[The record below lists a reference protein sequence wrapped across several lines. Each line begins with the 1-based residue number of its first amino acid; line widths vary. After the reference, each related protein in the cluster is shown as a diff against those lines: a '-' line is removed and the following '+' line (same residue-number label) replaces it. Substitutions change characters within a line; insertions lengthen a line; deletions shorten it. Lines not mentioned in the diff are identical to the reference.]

1 MKGKTVYTSGREGE
15 SKRET
20 QGIGRRKD
28 GERRGKENSGEKER
42 VTTWKKNK
50 KKVKKK
56 MDEMIKVDGETTT

>member
-1 MKGKTVYTSGREGE
+1 MKGKTVYMSGREGE

-20 QGIGRRKD
+20 QGNGRRKLK
-28 GERRGKENSGEKER
+28 GEGESNNME
-42 VTTWKKNK
+42 K

>member
-1 MKGKTVYTSGREGE
+1 MKGKTVYTSGKEGE

-28 GERRGKENSGEKER
+28 GERRGEENSGEKER
-42 VTTWKKNK
+42 VTTWKKI